1 MINSDELNKRG
12 VSNAQDIKQQDK
24 ETKRE
29 TRLNQIT
36 ENSPEILTNS
46 IYTPAFLRQ
55 QIGKLMRVEF
65 LVGTNNMTDRI
76 GFLEDVGASYILLR
90 SFEGDSQIYAD
101 IYAIKFITISATYTG
116 MPPFQPMN
124 NMNNMSNMGMQN
136 WNTNMNSSMSN
147 MNMQNTNPNM
157 YRNY

>member
-1 MINSDELNKRG
+1 MINSEELNSRKN
-12 VSNAQDIKQQDK
+12 SNSVQENKI
-24 ETKRE
+24 ESKRE
-29 TRLNQIT
+29 SRLNQIS

-65 LVGTNNMTDRI
+65 LVGTNNLTDRI

-136 WNTNMNSSMSN
+136 WNTNMNN
-147 MNMQNTNPNM
+147 MTMQNTNPNM
-157 YRNY
+157 YRSY